1 MKWYAGWQPACR
13 VNISIEFFQR
23 GLTTLFKNHLP
34 KRWVLPQDVTPELDA
49 ILAQYPRPIRQILF
63 NRGFKSIAACQKF
76 LDADYPFEKTDP
88 FKLDQMEF
96 AIDRIIFSL
105 HHQLPIAIYG
115 DYDVDGVTA
124 TALLVQ
130 VIHRLGGLVIHY
142 IPNRFDE
149 GYGLNNDA
157 LKFLREA
164 GVDLV
169 ITVDCGIRSFV
180 EAEYAKEIG
189 ITLIISDHHHP
200 RGAIPP
206 AYAILCP
213 KKENDSYE
221 SKDLAGVGLAYKI
234 AQALVIKSND
244 SLLQIEKWLDLVAL
258 GSVADMVPLI
268 EENRSLVR
276 KGIQLLRSQPRIGLK
291 ALSEIGNV
299 EINRINGNSIGFGL
313 GPRLNAAGR
322 MESAKK
328 ALQLLLTDD
337 AETANKL
344 AAELNIQNQ
353 ERQNLTR
360 ITQQRAQ
367 EIVRLSGKQL
377 IFFAADEDFNQGILG
392 LAASKL
398 TEEYYRPSM
407 VGTKR
412 SNGTIRASCRSI
424 PEFDITSA
432 LDECA
437 DLLVQHGGHKA
448 AAGFTIRNENLDSFL
463 EKMEGITQRELGGKD
478 LSPTLK
484 ADAQVTLTE
493 LKPEVLDYLDQF
505 EPTGMGN
512 PTPLFFSKNVI
523 VKNRKVVGK
532 ENSHLSLVLS
542 DGRLT
547 FDAIGFGL
555 GDRAGKLSDLIDILF
570 FFERN
575 SYQEQ
580 ERIQLRIVDLKYGSD
595 QEN

>member
-1 MKWYAGWQPACR
+1 M
-13 VNISIEFFQR
+13 
-23 GLTTLFKNHLP
+23 FKNHLP
-34 KRWVLPQDVTPELDA
+34 KRWVMPKEVPPEIETALS
-49 ILAQYPRPIRQILF
+49 QYPRPIQQILF
-63 NRGFKSIAACQKF
+63 NRGFKDFESSQKF
-76 LDADYPFEKTDP
+76 LNADFPFEKTDP
-88 FKLDQMEF
+88 FKMDQMDV
-96 AIDRIIFSL
+96 AIERIFFSI

-130 VIHRLGGLVIHY
+130 ALHHLGALVIPY

-157 LKFLREA
+157 LKSLKEA

-169 ITVDCGIRSFV
+169 ITVDCGIRSIV
-180 EAEYAKEIG
+180 EADYAKEIG

-200 RGAIPP
+200 RGVMPSAFAI
-206 AYAILCP
+206 ICP
-213 KKENDSYE
+213 KKENDQYE

-234 AQALVIKSND
+234 TQALAIKSKD
-244 SLLQIEKWLDLVAL
+244 VLLQTEDWLDLVAL
-258 GSVADMVPLI
+258 GSVADMVPLVD
-268 EENRSLVR
+268 ENRALVR
-276 KGIQLLRSQPRIGLK
+276 QGIQRLRSQPRLGLM
-291 ALSEIGNV
+291 ALSEISKV
-299 EINRINGNSIGFGL
+299 DINKINGNTIGFGF

-322 MESAKK
+322 IESAKK
-328 ALQLLLTDD
+328 SLQLLMTEDID
-337 AETANKL
+337 TANQL
-344 AAELNIQNQ
+344 AAELNAQNL
-353 ERQNLTR
+353 ERQDLTR
-360 ITQQRAQ
+360 KTQLQAQ
-367 EIVRLSGKQL
+367 EIVQQSGEQL
-377 IFFAADEDFNQGILG
+377 IFFAIDESFNQGILG

-412 SNGTIRASCRSI
+412 SNGMIRASCRSI

-448 AAGFTIRNENLDSFL
+448 AAGFTICIENLELFR
-463 EKMEGITQRELGGKD
+463 EKMRSIASRELGEKD
-478 LSPTLK
+478 LAPILN

-493 LKPEVLDYLDQF
+493 LKPEILDYLDQF

-512 PTPLFFSKNVI
+512 PFPLFFSKNVM
-523 VKNRKVVGK
+523 VKKRRVVGK

-542 DGRLT
+542 DGRMS

-555 GDRAGKLSDLIDILF
+555 GDRAEKMPDKIDILF

-575 SYQEQ
+575 YYQGQ
-580 ERIQLRIVDLKYGSD
+580 ERFQLRIVDLKYPSI
-595 QEN
+595 EEI

>member
-1 MKWYAGWQPACR
+1 L
-13 VNISIEFFQR
+13 I
-23 GLTTLFKNHLP
+23 KNHLP
-34 KRWVLPQDVTPELDA
+34 KRWVLPQEIPSEIDSL
-49 ILAQYPRPIRQILF
+49 LAQYPRPIRQILF
-63 NRGFKSIAACQKF
+63 NRGFKCLASCQKF
-76 LDADYPFEKTDP
+76 LNAEYPFEETDP
-88 FKLDQMEF
+88 FNLNQMDI
-96 AIDRIIFSL
+96 AIERIFFSI

-124 TALLVQ
+124 TTILVQ
-130 VIHRLGGLVIHY
+130 VLQQLGGLVIPY

-149 GYGLNNDA
+149 GYGLNIDA
-157 LKFLREA
+157 LKSLREA

-169 ITVDCGIRSFV
+169 ITVDCGIRSLA

-200 RGAIPP
+200 RGVAPSAFAVI
-206 AYAILCP
+206 CP
-213 KKENDSYE
+213 KKEGDHYQ

-234 AQALVIKSND
+234 AEAMSIKCKQKNI
-244 SLLQIEKWLDLVAL
+244 QPEQWLDLVAL

-268 EENRSLVR
+268 EENRALVR
-276 KGIQLLRSQPRIGLK
+276 KGIQILRSNPRIGLM
-291 ALSEIGNV
+291 ALSQFGNV
-299 EINRINGNSIGFGL
+299 EIKRINGNSIGFGL

-328 ALQLLLTDD
+328 ALQLLLTGDLK
-337 AETANKL
+337 TANQL

-353 ERQNLTR
+353 ERQSLTR
-360 ITQQRAQ
+360 ITQLRAQ
-367 EIVRLSGKQL
+367 EIVRLSGKQM
-377 IFFAADEDFNQGILG
+377 IFFAAEEDFNQGILG
-392 LAASKL
+392 LAASKI

-407 VGTKR
+407 IGTKLN
-412 SNGTIRASCRSI
+412 NGTIRASCRSI

-448 AAGFTIRNENLDSFL
+448 AAGFTIRKENLDSFL
-463 EKMEGITQRELGGKD
+463 EKMEDITERELGGKD
-478 LSPTLK
+478 LAPILK
-484 ADAQVTLTE
+484 ADAQVSLTE
-493 LKPEVLDYLDQF
+493 LKPEILDYLDMF

-512 PTPLFFSKNVI
+512 PFPLFFSENVI

-532 ENSHLSLVLS
+532 ESSHLSLVLS

-555 GDRAGKLSDLIDILF
+555 GDRVEKLPNLINILF
-570 FFERN
+570 SFERN
-575 SYQEQ
+575 YFQEQ
-580 ERIQLRIVDLKYGSD
+580 ERTQLRIVDLKYTQID
-595 QEN
+595 EI

>member
-1 MKWYAGWQPACR
+1 M
-13 VNISIEFFQR
+13 
-23 GLTTLFKNHLP
+23 P
-34 KRWVLPQDVTPELDA
+34 KRWILPQEIPSEIDTL
-49 ILAQYPRPIRQILF
+49 LTQYPRPIRQILF
-63 NRGFKSIAACQKF
+63 NRGFKSIETCQKF
-76 LDADYPFEKTDP
+76 LNADYPSEKTDP
-88 FKLDQMEF
+88 FKLDQMDI
-96 AIDRIIFSL
+96 AIERIFFSI

-130 VIHRLGGLVIHY
+130 VLHYLGGLVIPY

-157 LKFLREA
+157 LKSLREA

-169 ITVDCGIRSFV
+169 ITVDCGIRSLA

-189 ITLIISDHHHP
+189 LTLIISDHHHP
-200 RGAIPP
+200 RGIVPSAFAVI
-206 AYAILCP
+206 CP
-213 KKENDSYE
+213 KKENDIYE
-221 SKDLAGVGLAYKI
+221 TKELAGVGLAYKI
-234 AQALVIKSND
+234 AQALVMKSTD
-244 SLLQIEKWLDLVAL
+244 SLLQVDKWLDLVAL
-258 GSVADMVPLI
+258 GSVADMVLLI
-268 EENRSLVR
+268 DENRSLVR
-276 KGIQLLRSQPRIGLK
+276 RGIQLLRSQPRIGLL
-291 ALSEIGNV
+291 ALSAVGNV
-299 EINRINGNSIGFGL
+299 EISRINGNSIGFGF

-328 ALQLLLTDD
+328 ALQLLMTGNV
-337 AETANKL
+337 ETANLL
-344 AAELNIQNQ
+344 ALELNLQNQ

-377 IFFAADEDFNQGILG
+377 IFFAAEEDFNQGILG

-398 TEEYYRPSM
+398 TEEFYRPSM
-407 VGTKR
+407 VGTKK

-448 AAGFTIRNENLDSFL
+448 AAGFTIRNENLELFL
-463 EKMEGITQRELGGKD
+463 EKMEGITERELGGKD
-478 LSPTLK
+478 LAPTLN
-484 ADAQVTLTE
+484 ADAQVSLTE
-493 LKPEVLDYLDQF
+493 LKPEILDYLDQF

-512 PTPLFFSKNVI
+512 RAPLFFSKNVI

-555 GDRAGKLSDLIDILF
+555 GDRAEKLPDLIDILF
-570 FFERN
+570 SFERN
-575 SYQEQ
+575 FYQEQ
-580 ERIQLRIVDLKYGSD
+580 ERIQLRIIDLKFSSN
-595 QEN
+595 EEI

>member
-1 MKWYAGWQPACR
+1 L
-13 VNISIEFFQR
+13 I
-23 GLTTLFKNHLP
+23 KNHLP
-34 KRWVLPQDVTPELDA
+34 KRWLLPQEIPSEIDTL
-49 ILAQYPRPIRQILF
+49 LAQYPRPIRQILF
-63 NRGFKSIAACQKF
+63 NRGFNDIESCQKF
-76 LDADYPFEKTDP
+76 LNADYPLEKTDP
-88 FKLDQMEF
+88 FKLDQMDI
-96 AIDRIIFSL
+96 AIERIFFSI

-130 VIHRLGGLVIHY
+130 VLHHLGGLVIPY

-157 LKFLREA
+157 LKSLREA

-169 ITVDCGIRSFV
+169 ITVDCGIRSLA

-189 ITLIISDHHHP
+189 VTLIISDHHHP
-200 RGAIPP
+200 RGGIPSAFAI
-206 AYAILCP
+206 ICP
-213 KKENDSYE
+213 KKENDQYE
-221 SKDLAGVGLAYKI
+221 SKDLAGVGLAYKF
-234 AQALVIKSND
+234 AQAMAIKNTRTF
-244 SLLQIEKWLDLVAL
+244 LQPENWLDLVAL

-268 EENRSLVR
+268 EENRTLVR
-276 KGIQLLRSQPRIGLK
+276 KGIQLLRSQPRIGLM

-328 ALQLLLTDD
+328 ALQLLLTGD
-337 AETANKL
+337 AETANQL
-344 AAELNIQNQ
+344 AVELNIQNQ

-377 IFFAADEDFNQGILG
+377 IFFAAEEDFNQGILG

-448 AAGFTIRNENLDSFL
+448 AAGFTIRNENLESFL
-463 EKMEGITQRELGGKD
+463 EKMEGITKRELGGKD
-478 LSPTLK
+478 LTPTLK

-493 LKPEVLDYLDQF
+493 LKPEILDYLDQF

-512 PTPLFFSKNVI
+512 PVPLFFSKNII

-555 GDRAGKLSDLIDILF
+555 GDRAEKLPDRIDILF
-570 FFERN
+570 SFERN
-575 SYQEQ
+575 FYQEQ
-580 ERIQLRIVDLKYGSD
+580 ERIQLRIVDLKYVSNE
-595 QEN
+595 EN

>member
-1 MKWYAGWQPACR
+1 MTIL
-13 VNISIEFFQR
+13 V
-23 GLTTLFKNHLP
+23 KNHIP
-34 KRWVLPQDVTPELDA
+34 KRWVLPQETPPEIDQM
-49 ILAQYPRPIRQILF
+49 LAQYPRPIRQVF
-63 NRGFKSIAACQKF
+63 YNRGFRDIESCQKF
-76 LDADYPFEKTDP
+76 LNADYPLEKTDP
-88 FKLDQMEF
+88 FKLDQMEI
-96 AIDRIIFSL
+96 AIDRILYSI

-130 VIHRLGGLVIHY
+130 VLHQLGALVIPY

-149 GYGLNNDA
+149 GYGLNNEA
-157 LKFLREA
+157 LKSLRDA

-169 ITVDCGIRSFV
+169 ITVDCGIRSNT

-189 ITLIISDHHHP
+189 ISLIISDHHHP
-200 RGAIPP
+200 RGVIPSAFAI
-206 AYAILCP
+206 ICP
-213 KKENDSYE
+213 KKENDPYE
-221 SKDLAGVGLAYKI
+221 SKDLSGVGLAYKI
-234 AQALVIKSND
+234 AQALVLKNKD
-244 SLLQIEKWLDLVAL
+244 LFLQPEKWLDLVAL

-268 EENRSLVR
+268 EENRALVR
-276 KGIQLLRSQPRIGLK
+276 KGIQLLQSQPRVGLM
-291 ALSEIGNV
+291 ALSEISKMDM
-299 EINRINGNSIGFGL
+299 NRINGSSISFGF

-328 ALQLLLTDD
+328 ALQLLLTED
-337 AETANKL
+337 AITANQL
-344 AAELNIQNQ
+344 AAELNTQNQ

-360 ITQQRAQ
+360 ITQQRALD
-367 EIVRLSGKQL
+367 IVRLSGQQM
-377 IFFAADEDFNQGILG
+377 IFFAAAEDFNQGILG

-412 SNGTIRASCRSI
+412 GNGTIRVSCRSI

-448 AAGFTIRNENLDSFL
+448 AAGFTISMENLDIFL
-463 EKMEGITQRELGGKD
+463 EKMECITERELGGKD
-478 LSPTLK
+478 LAPTLK
-484 ADAQVTLTE
+484 VDTRVTLTE
-493 LKPEVLDYLDQF
+493 LKPEILDYLDQF
-505 EPTGMGN
+505 EPTGIGN
-512 PTPLFFSKNVI
+512 PVPLFFSKNVI
-523 VKNRKVVGK
+523 VKNRKSVGK

-555 GDRAGKLSDLIDILF
+555 GDRAEKMPDLIDILF
-570 FFERN
+570 SFERN
-575 SYQEQ
+575 FFQEQ
-580 ERIQLRIVDLKYGSD
+580 ERIQLRIVDFKCV
-595 QEN
+595 